1 MKQDL
6 LVPEAGE
13 SVSSGILSAWLA
25 ASGDIVEEGQEV
37 FELET
42 DKATLAVP
50 SPYSGRLE
58 VAVEE
63 GEEVEVG
70 TKVGSIDTDAA
81 AEETPREDQQEEDT
95 KLSPAVRRIVS
106 EYGLDPSSIE
116 GSGRDGRITKADA
129 QKAAEQSSAGGGKE
143 SPEPGGSDRAGRGRR
158 GAAAVVQEG
167 PAAAG
172 THEEPAGGQR
182 REKMSLIRRKI
193 AVNLVSSKQNAA
205 HLTTFNEID
214 MSAVK
219 KLRARYREAFE
230 KQHGVRLGFMSF
242 FIKAAVE
249 ALRAYPE
256 VNAFIDGED
265 ILYHDYYHIAVALS
279 SDRGLLTPVI
289 KNADRLSFARLE
301 EQILAY
307 AEKAKNKRILPDELS
322 GATFTITNG
331 GVFGSLLSTPIP
343 NPPQTAILGMHA
355 IQDRPVAI
363 NNEVT
368 IRPMMYAA
376 LTYDHRVIDGREAIG
391 FLVKIKDCIEDPSR
405 MLLEV

>member
-13 SVSSGILSAWLA
+13 SVSSGILSAWLI
-25 ASGDIVEEGQEV
+25 ASGEMVEEGQEV

-58 VAVEE
+58 VLIDE

-81 AEETPREDQQEEDT
+81 DKEDT
-95 KLSPAVRRIVS
+95 AAPSPGGGEDGKRLSPAVRRIVS
-106 EYGLDPSSIE
+106 EYRLDPALIE

-129 QKAAEQSSAGGGKE
+129 LKAAGRSSAEGEEAGLQTEGPDPGDRSAGG
-143 SPEPGGSDRAGRGRR
+143 
-158 GAAAVVQEG
+158 
-167 PAAAG
+167 AAAG
-172 THEEPAGGQR
+172 KAEKESSGGQR
-182 REKMSLIRRKI
+182 REKMPLIRRKI
-193 AVNLVSSKQNAA
+193 AANLVASKQNAA
-205 HLTTFNEID
+205 HLSTFNEID

-219 KLRARYREAFE
+219 KLRSQYREIFE

-242 FIKAAVE
+242 FIKASVE

-256 VNAFIDGED
+256 VNSFIDGED
-265 ILYHDYYHIAVALS
+265 ILYNDYYHIAVAMS
-279 SDRGLLTPVI
+279 SERGLLTPVI
-289 KNADRLSFARLE
+289 KNAESKSFARLE
-301 EQILAY
+301 EQILEY
-307 AEKAKNKRILPDELS
+307 TEKAKKKRILPDDLS

-355 IQDRPVAI
+355 IQDRPVVI
-363 NNEVT
+363 DNEIT

-391 FLVKIKDCIEDPSR
+391 FLRKIKECIEDPSR
-405 MLLEV
+405 MMLEI